1 MKRKTVIMA
10 GIIVLFSLSVLS
22 GCIGEKSSE
31 GIKKVPPAD
40 ASCRDL
46 LPRNVT
52 GFTLVNVSDKWASL
66 IGAEE
71 GVGGDY
77 AIDREGGQ
85 AQITMEIYKVGSEKE
100 IQDVKEKIEGYTSG
114 KDIIFSS
121 GLFLFV
127 VEDIDWG
134 GDINDMDVP
143 EEMMQQLA
151 EATGY
156 YSP

>member
-1 MKRKTVIMA
+1 MESKTIVLLA
-10 GIIVLFSLSVLS
+10 IIVMFSFSALS
-22 GCIGEKSSE
+22 GCIGDKDTA
-31 GIKKVPPAD
+31 GIKKTPPAD

-77 AIDREGGQ
+77 AIDGNGSQ
-85 AQITMEIYKVGSEKE
+85 AQITMEIYKVGNEGDIES
-100 IQDVKEKIEGYTSG
+100 VKEKIEGYISG
-114 KDIIFSS
+114 KYIIFSS